1 MAAFRMAAV
10 LGDYY
15 HKPEA
20 QRAAIESVA
29 GGLGAEV
36 EVFLDPLGVPW
47 DSLSRWAV
55 LIMAREGRVAP
66 AVSKDVWFTDAHEQ
80 AVSAFVGAGGALVAL
95 HAGLSLYGHDGVY
108 GRTTHG
114 SFINHPVEHPDFHIR
129 PTGAVHQITRDVKE
143 FPIRDEMYFVRVD
156 SAETTILMESWSPD
170 YGSSAAAWAHQVG
183 KGRVFCFTPGHREE
197 VLASA
202 AYLTVL
208 NNGMRWA
215 AGVT

>member
-80 AVSAFVGAGGALVAL
+80 AVSAFVGAGGALVYVAIAL
-95 HAGLSLYGHDGVY
+95 CMVMRA
-108 GRTTHG
+108 
-114 SFINHPVEHPDFHIR
+114 
-129 PTGAVHQITRDVKE
+129 TGAPKPPEKAVAT
-143 FPIRDEMYFVRVD
+143 
-156 SAETTILMESWSPD
+156 SASCPHPP
-170 YGSSAAAWAHQVG
+170 SAGA
-183 KGRVFCFTPGHREE
+183 R
-197 VLASA
+197 
-202 AYLTVL
+202 
-208 NNGMRWA
+208 N
-215 AGVT
+215 